1 MFTLHAFIVKF
12 SCLCLISL
20 KDLPLKESGYIQ
32 SSFSLCSV
40 FLQAGS
46 FSTDSWRFKV
56 APEKLRTKIC
66 HHLSVH
72 VKVLS
77 HKPRDPV
84 WDLHVTRLG
93 ISLPYLSTIIKPGN
107 INEKVRHHNLFMFFF
122 HERTELASYWKGN
135 RYENLAPREM
145 LVQSSPACTVLLTD
159 TGATGPHTG
168 QTDVA
173 RPLLDE
179 WLHRQMERLSC
190 KLEKAVHIF
199 PGNGSASNIIFVLA
213 VAKTTKCWQICKC
226 VTL

>member
-1 MFTLHAFIVKF
+1 MFTLHAFIVRF

-93 ISLPYLSTIIKPGN
+93 ISLPCLSTIIKPSN
-107 INEKVRHHNLFMFFF
+107 INVKVRHHNLFMFFF
-122 HERTELASYWKGN
+122 SRESRAGLILERQQVWKSGSPGNACAELSSLHSSSHWHGCYRTSYGPNWCGK
-135 RYENLAPREM
+135 
-145 LVQSSPACTVLLTD
+145 
-159 TGATGPHTG
+159 ATFRWVIT
-168 QTDVA
+168 QTDGEA
-173 RPLLDE
+173 EL
-179 WLHRQMERLSC
+179 
-190 KLEKAVHIF
+190 
-199 PGNGSASNIIFVLA
+199 
-213 VAKTTKCWQICKC
+213 
-226 VTL
+226 